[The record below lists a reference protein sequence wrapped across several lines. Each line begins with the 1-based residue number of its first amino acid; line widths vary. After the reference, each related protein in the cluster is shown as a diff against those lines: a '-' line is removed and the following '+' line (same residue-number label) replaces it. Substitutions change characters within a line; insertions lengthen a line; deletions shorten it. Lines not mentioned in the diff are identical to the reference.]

1 MAKKS
6 SAEANQTSW
15 RRRSNELEKV
25 LYAITHGA
33 DHDKAVTA
41 TVALQSDM
49 SQQNKNTFLAAANS
63 AAIKIFSSFTLD
75 EMASLSTKL
84 LLRTI
89 AAIKHMFTA
98 PFGCNPFSPL
108 SAVRQRRDELSFKF
122 EWGFYNTA
130 DNKTVRFLRVTD
142 TADVLRRTVSWLRT
156 SDQLLH
162 IPCYVPGELRLLV
175 TIDKGGPST
184 KMVIQVLNC
193 RNRHSTKTARL
204 LAFFRGDVDSYD
216 NMKKV
221 LQPTKQQKLP
231 ALSYCPLH
239 VQSKPKQS
247 LAENAKAKAR
257 IRFV

>member
-6 SAEANQTSW
+6 SAEAYQTSW

-41 TVALQSDM
+41 TVAQQNDM

-63 AAIKIFSSFTLD
+63 AAIKIFSSSTLD

-122 EWGFYNTA
+122 
-130 DNKTVRFLRVTD
+130 
-142 TADVLRRTVSWLRT
+142 
-156 SDQLLH
+156 
-162 IPCYVPGELRLLV
+162 
-175 TIDKGGPST
+175 
-184 KMVIQVLNC
+184 
-193 RNRHSTKTARL
+193 
-204 LAFFRGDVDSYD
+204 
-216 NMKKV
+216 
-221 LQPTKQQKLP
+221 
-231 ALSYCPLH
+231 
-239 VQSKPKQS
+239 
-247 LAENAKAKAR
+247 
-257 IRFV
+257 